1 MKKPLETALV
11 NGTTSKTDERI
22 AFFGITDKL
31 SSYIME
37 LNCYITDEDTKQELE
52 GIVVKLSKIMGIVA
66 GTGKDITKEEL
77 EELLSLTEKHKA
89 APKVL
94 KNFVLPGKTLLSAK
108 THIVRTIARECE
120 LKYAIV
126 YEKYGGSDN
135 VFEYLN
141 KLSTLFYELAV
152 GYDKNE

>member
-11 NGTTSKTDERI
+11 NGTTIKTDERI

-37 LNCYITDEDTKQELE
+37 LNHYIPEEETKQELE

-66 GTGKDITKEEL
+66 GTGKDISQEEID
-77 EELLSLTEKHKA
+77 ELLSLIKKHKA
-89 APKVL
+89 APKVI
-94 KNFVLPGKTLLSAK
+94 KSFVLPGKTLISSK

-120 LKYAIV
+120 LKYATV
-126 YEKYGGSDN
+126 YEKYGGSDF